1 MVCIKVELMKKI
13 LFLICFISTSVYA
26 GGAYALYDY
35 EQHEFQVSYNT
46 YEVRPIASITKLFTA
61 ITVLRS
67 GVDLTEKVRVKGK
80 STGRFPNGMLVTRHD
95 LMKAMMI
102 SSDNRAAETLA
113 NTYPGGFD
121 EFIRDANAYIKG
133 RGLIHTSIEE
143 PTGLSKNNV
152 STANELLSF
161 LGAIKDNEALRNY
174 SDEKSADI
182 LVPKGKKFIHVRLNN
197 TNPSIFKFDN
207 ILISKTGYTNPA
219 GRCVVMLVEKDK
231 KHYGIV
237 VLGQKNVQERSQL
250 ANGLI
255 TTPPLPSK
263 PIVKEPDP
271 IQFDLAL

>member
-1 MVCIKVELMKKI
+1 MMKKL
-13 LFLICFISTSVYA
+13 LFLICFISTSVFA
-26 GGAYALYDY
+26 DGAYALYDY
-35 EQHEFQVSYNT
+35 EQHEYQVSFNT

-61 ITVLRS
+61 ITILRS
-67 GVDLTEKVRVKGK
+67 GVELTERVKV
-80 STGRFPNGMLVTRHD
+80 TGRSGGHFPNGMMVTRHD
-95 LMKAMMI
+95 LMRAMMI

-121 EFIRDANAYIKG
+121 EFIRDANAYIRG

-152 STANELLSF
+152 STANELISF
-161 LGAIKDNEALRNY
+161 LGAVKDNELLRSY
-174 SDEKSADI
+174 ADDKSADI
-182 LVPKGKKFIHVRLNN
+182 LVPRGKKYIHIKLHN

-207 ILISKTGYTNPA
+207 ILISKTGFTNPA

-237 VLGQKNVQERSQL
+237 VLGQKNVKERSEL

-255 TTPPLPSK
+255 TTAPLPIK
-263 PIVKEPDP
+263 PVVREPDP

>member
-1 MVCIKVELMKKI
+1 MKR
-13 LFLICFISTSVYA
+13 LLLALTLATSSLSYA

-35 EQHEFQVSYNT
+35 EQQEFQVSYNT

-61 ITVLRS
+61 ITIIRS
-67 GVDLTEKVRVKGK
+67 GVDLEEKVKVQGK
-80 STGRFPNGMLVTRHD
+80 SGGHFPNGMMVSRHD

-113 NTYPGGFD
+113 NTYPGGFT
-121 EFIRDANAYIKG
+121 EFINDANAYIKG

-161 LGAIKDNEALRNY
+161 LGAIKDNQALRNY
-174 SDEKSADI
+174 ADDKTAEI
-182 LVPKGKKFIHVRLNN
+182 LVPKGKKFIHIRLNN

-207 ILISKTGYTNPA
+207 ILISKTGFTNPA
-219 GRCVVMLVEKDK
+219 GRCVVMLVEKDH

-237 VLGQKNVQERSQL
+237 VLGQKNIQERSQL

-255 TTPPLPSK
+255 TAPPLPTK
-263 PIVKEPDP
+263 PVVKEPEP
-271 IQFDLAL
+271 IIFDMAM

>member
-1 MVCIKVELMKKI
+1 MKRLLLLL
-13 LFLICFISTSVYA
+13 LFCTGVHA
-26 GGAYALYDY
+26 EGAYALYDY
-35 EQHEFQVSYNT
+35 EQNEYQVSFNT

-61 ITVLRS
+61 VTILRS
-67 GVDLTEKVRVKGK
+67 SADLTERVRVKGR
-80 STGRFPNGMLVTRHD
+80 SGGHFPNGMMVTRHD

-121 EFIRDANAYIKG
+121 EFIRDVNAYIRG
-133 RGLIHTSIEE
+133 RGLLHTSIEE

-174 SDEKSADI
+174 ADDKSADI
-182 LVPKGKKFIHVRLNN
+182 LIPKGKKYIHIKLHN

-207 ILISKTGYTNPA
+207 ILISKTGFTNPA
-219 GRCVVMLVEKDK
+219 GRCVVMLVEKDH

-237 VLGQKNVQERSQL
+237 VLGQRNVRERSQL

-255 TTPPLPSK
+255 TVPPLPSK
-263 PIVKEPDP
+263 PVVREPDL
-271 IQFDLAL
+271 IQFDMPL